1 MIGTLGDLTFT
12 VSSNK
17 VFTYKDLTIKS
28 GVRVAEHD
36 SLQSKPTLEF
46 IGESLDEISLKF
58 DLRVENKINPI
69 TEFNKLKEKMKKAE
83 ELLFF
88 VGDKKIGK
96 FIIVDLSQEYRRIDN
111 LGNILALGIDV
122 NLKEIAT
129 KPQEKKKPVKVLEE
143 KMKSASAR
151 QAKKFGKE
159 LAKKGVTKKPVLTAG
174 AAGFVAGAE
183 LTKKITGV
191 DITKP
196 FKRRGKKK

>member
-46 IGESLDEISLKF
+46 IGENLDEISLKF
-58 DLRVENKINPI
+58 DLRVENKINPV
-69 TEFNKLKEKMKKAE
+69 TEFNKLKDKMKKAE

-111 LGNILALGIDV
+111 LGNILALGVDV

-129 KPQEKKKPVKVLEE
+129 KPQDKKKPVKAENTMVKE
-143 KMKSASAR
+143 
-151 QAKKFGKE
+151 AKKLGKE
-159 LAKKGVTKKPVLTAG
+159 VVKKGITKKPVLTAG
-174 AAGFVAGAE
+174 AAGFLAATE
-183 LTKKITGV
+183 LTKKYTGI

-196 FKRRGKKK
+196 FKRGGKKR